1 MWGGLAAA
9 ERAAALHGAAAR
21 LRERRLELA
30 ALQVR
35 ECAKPWPEADA
46 DVCEAIDFLE
56 YYARQAIELERG
68 PELIQV
74 PGERNRMRYVPR
86 GVAAVIAPWNFPLAI
101 PCGMTAAAL
110 AAGNAAVLKPAEQSP
125 ASAGALVDALH
136 EGGVPPDA
144 VALLPGFGDAGA
156 ALVRDPRVH
165 VIAFTGSSAVG
176 LEILRDAAS
185 TPEGQPHVKRVV
197 SEMGGKNCVIV
208 DADAD
213 LDEAV
218 PGIVHSAFAYA
229 GQKCSAAARV
239 LVHEAVADTL
249 VERLAGA
256 IEVLRVGQ
264 AEEFATEVP
273 PVIEREAQERVLR
286 YAELAERDGRIAA
299 RAAPVP
305 AEGWFCPPA
314 LAVGLPE
321 ESPVNREEVFGPL
334 LSVTSVASRR
344 GGLRRRR
351 LAPVRAHRRP
361 VLAQPGD
368 RRAGGGAAAGR
379 EPVREP
385 GDHRGDGGPAAVRRK
400 PALGDRGEGGR
411 PRLPVPVH
419 RAACSYGEHNAARNT
434 RRLDGKEEE
443 MIGAIIL
450 GLLAGY
456 IAKALMP
463 GKDPGGFLVTIG
475 LGLAGSLIGFF
486 LFTEL
491 LGIGDDQAFDLGGL
505 IGAIIGTMIL
515 LASTA
520 PWWGAV
526 RGRSGRLRADL
537 FVPLR
542 A

>member
-1 MWGGLAAA
+1 M
-9 ERAAALHGAAAR
+9 
-21 LRERRLELA
+21 
-30 ALQVR
+30 R

-305 AEGWFCPPA
+305 GRGLVLPA
-314 LAVGLPE
+314 GAGGRAAGGVAGQPRGGVRPAAVGDL
-321 ESPVNREEVFGPL
+321 GCL
-334 LSVTSVASRR
+334 RR
-344 GGLRRRR
+344 AGLRRRR
-351 LAPVRAHRRP
+351 LAPVRPHRRP
-361 VLAQPGD
+361 LLAQPGD
-368 RRAGGGAAAGR
+368 RRAGGGADAGR

-385 GDHRGDGGPAAVRRK
+385 GDHRGDGGPAAVRRE

-419 RAACSYGEHNAARNT
+419 RAACSYGEHNAPRNT

-463 GKDPGGFLVTIG
+463 GKDPGGFFVTIG

-515 LASTA
+515 L
-520 PWWGAV
+520 GVYRAV
-526 RGRSGRLRADL
+526 VGSGEGPERP
-537 FVPLR
+537 VTG
-542 A
+542 